1 VLAGGGVAGIA
12 WELGFLSALHDA
24 GADVVTSADLVLGTS
39 AGAAVGAQ
47 VTAGVPL
54 EQLEALQLA
63 PVTQSKEI
71 AVTLDIETFRKE
83 LADLVAGATDPADAR
98 ARVGRMALAADTVP
112 EPVRREVIA
121 ARLPS
126 HEWPDRRLV
135 LTAVDAETGDWLAFD
150 KTSGISLVD
159 ATAASCAV
167 PGIWPPVSANGRR
180 YVDGGVRSFTNAD
193 LAAGH
198 DRVLIV
204 VPLVLMDEQRALLAE
219 EIAQLAPGAVLVAEA
234 DDASAAAIGPNPLDP
249 TARGPAARGGR
260 RQGTELAETVRQFW
274 N

>member
-1 VLAGGGVAGIA
+1 MLAGGGVTGIA

-24 GADVVTSADLVLGTS
+24 GADVVASADLVLGTS

-63 PVTQSKEI
+63 PAEQSKEI
-71 AVTLDIETFRKE
+71 SVPLDIETFRKE
-83 LADLVAGATDPADAR
+83 LADLVAGARDPADAR
-98 ARVGRMALAADTVP
+98 ARVGRMALAAETVP
-112 EPVRREVIA
+112 EQVRRDVIA

-135 LTAVDAETGDWLAFD
+135 LTAVDAETGQWLTFD
-150 KTSGISLVD
+150 KDSAISLVD

-167 PGIWPPVSANGRR
+167 PGVWPPVSANGHR

-219 EIAQLAPGAVLVAEA
+219 EMTQLAPGAILVAEA
-234 DDASAAAIGPNPLDP
+234 DQASAEAIGPNPLDP
-249 TARGPAARGGR
+249 AARAAAARAGR

>member
-1 VLAGGGVAGIA
+1 MLAGGGVTGIA

-24 GADVVTSADLVLGTS
+24 GADVVASADLVLGTS

-63 PVTQSKEI
+63 PAEQSKEI
-71 AVTLDIETFRKE
+71 SVPLDIETFRKE
-83 LADLVAGATDPADAR
+83 LADLVAGARDPADAR
-98 ARVGRMALAADTVP
+98 ARVGRMALAAETVP
-112 EPVRREVIA
+112 EQVRRDVIA

-135 LTAVDAETGDWLAFD
+135 LTAVDAETGQWLTFD
-150 KTSGISLVD
+150 KDSAISLVD

-167 PGIWPPVSANGRR
+167 PGVWPPVSANGHR

-219 EIAQLAPGAVLVAEA
+219 EMTQLAPGAILVAEA
-234 DDASAAAIGPNPLDP
+234 DEASAEAIGPNPLDP
-249 TARGPAARGGR
+249 AARAAAARAGR

>member
-1 VLAGGGVAGIA
+1 VLAGGGVTGIA

-24 GADVVTSADLVLGTS
+24 GADVVASADLVLGTS

-63 PVTQSKEI
+63 PAEQSKEI
-71 AVTLDIETFRKE
+71 SVPLDIETFRKE
-83 LADLVAGATDPADAR
+83 LADLVAGARDPADAR
-98 ARVGRMALAADTVP
+98 ARVGRMALAAETVP
-112 EPVRREVIA
+112 EQVRRDVIA

-135 LTAVDAETGDWLAFD
+135 LTAVDAETGQWLTFD
-150 KTSGISLVD
+150 KDSAISLVD

-167 PGIWPPVSANGRR
+167 PGVWPPVSANGHR

-219 EIAQLAPGAVLVAEA
+219 EMTQLAPGAILVAEA
-234 DDASAAAIGPNPLDP
+234 DQASAEAIGPNPLDP
-249 TARGPAARGGR
+249 AARAAAARAGR